1 MNKSGPSFFYVLTGA
16 AIASLAGIFFLCRSR
31 LGSLPHQATGSQ
43 EQIADLPNKAPQS
56 QQTEMQT
63 PNLLAPNAQVQPRDT
78 PAIADFSDIS
88 RPNEDIILE
97 ASALQVSPGDTVHI
111 RARAKNGQVLTE
123 VGFVP
128 VGDGTAIS
136 SDNYQLDADGLGF
149 KVTIPANF
157 TGVQEFGAVG
167 LINGEVA
174 ISNTLAIV
182 SSPEPNQPVTSSS
195 KPNQPIAYISFYG
208 FNGPTASFIQGAEIP
223 LMVRGCNG
231 SGQCYDISHHRLGT
245 TYSVSDPAIGK
256 MSPDGMFAAL
266 SPGVVTVTA
275 YYKHFSAN
283 MEITVR
289 PEMTLP

>member
-16 AIASLAGIFFLCRSR
+16 AIASLAGIFFLCRSH
-31 LGSLPHQATGSQ
+31 LSGLSNQAVVSQ
-43 EQIADLPNKAPQS
+43 EQIADLPKKAPQS
-56 QQTEMQT
+56 QQTEAQT
-63 PNLLAPNAQVQPRDT
+63 PNLLAPNTQVQPQDT
-78 PAIADFSDIS
+78 PAITDFSDMS
-88 RPNEDIILE
+88 LPNEDIILE
-97 ASALQVSPGDTVHI
+97 ASAQQVSPGDTVHI

-149 KVTIPANF
+149 KVTIPADF

-167 LINGEVA
+167 LINGAVA
-174 ISNTLAIV
+174 VSNRLAIV
-182 SSPEPNQPVTSSS
+182 SSPE
-195 KPNQPIAYISFYG
+195 PNQPIAYISFYG
-208 FNGPTASFIQGAEIP
+208 FNGPTASFLQGAEIP

-245 TYSVSDPAIGK
+245 TYSVSDPTIGK
-256 MSPDGMFAAL
+256 ISPDGMFAAL

>member
-1 MNKSGPSFFYVLTGA
+1 MNKSGSSFFYVLTGA
-16 AIASLAGIFFLCRSR
+16 AIASLAGIFFLCRSY
-31 LGSLPHQATGSQ
+31 LSGLSNQATGSQ
-43 EQIADLPNKAPQS
+43 EQIADLPNKALQS
-56 QQTEMQT
+56 QQTEAQT
-63 PNLLAPNAQVQPRDT
+63 PNLLAPNTQVQPKNT
-78 PAIADFSDIS
+78 PATTDFPDMPS
-88 RPNEDIILE
+88 PKEDILLE

-123 VGFVP
+123 VSFVP

-136 SDNYQLDADGLGF
+136 LDNYQLDADGLGL
-149 KVTIPANF
+149 KVTIPADF
-157 TGVQEFGAVG
+157 TGVQEYGAVG

-174 ISNTLAIV
+174 ISNKLAIV
-182 SSPEPNQPVTSSS
+182 SSPE
-195 KPNQPIAYISFYG
+195 PNQPIAYISFYG
-208 FNGPTASFIQGAEIP
+208 FNGPEASFLQGAEIP

-231 SGQCYDISHHRLGT
+231 SGQCYDISHHQLGT

-256 MSPDGMFAAL
+256 ISPDGMFEAL

>member
-1 MNKSGPSFFYVLTGA
+1 MNKSGLSLFYVLTGA
-16 AIASLAGIFFLCRSR
+16 AIASLAGIFFLCRSY
-31 LGSLPHQATGSQ
+31 LSGLSNQATGSQ
-43 EQIADLPNKAPQS
+43 EQIADLPNKTPQS
-56 QQTEMQT
+56 QQTEVQT
-63 PNLLAPNAQVQPRDT
+63 PNLLAPNTQVQPQDT
-78 PAIADFSDIS
+78 PAIANFSDIS

-97 ASALQVSPGDTVHI
+97 ASALQVNPGDTVHI
-111 RARAKNGQVLTE
+111 RARAKNDQVLTE
-123 VGFVP
+123 VSFVP

-136 SDNYQLDADGLGF
+136 LDNYQLDADGLGL
-149 KVTIPANF
+149 KVTIPADF
-157 TGVQEFGAVG
+157 TGVQEYGAVG
-167 LINGEVA
+167 TINGEVA
-174 ISNTLAIV
+174 VSNTLAIV
-182 SSPEPNQPVTSSS
+182 SSPEPNQPIDSGS

-208 FNGPTASFIQGAEIP
+208 FNGSTASFIQGAEIP

-231 SGQCYDISHHRLGT
+231 SECYDISHHRLGT

-256 MSPDGMFAAL
+256 ISPDGMFAAL

>member
-1 MNKSGPSFFYVLTGA
+1 MSKSGPSIFYVLTGA
-16 AIASLAGIFFLCRSR
+16 AIASLAGIFFLCRSY
-31 LGSLPHQATGSQ
+31 LSGLPNQAVVSQ
-43 EQIADLPNKAPQS
+43 VPIEDLPKKVPQS
-56 QQTEMQT
+56 QKTEAQT
-63 PNLLAPNAQVQPRDT
+63 PNLSASNTQDQLKDT

-88 RPNEDIILE
+88 PPNEDIILE
-97 ASALQVSPGDTVHI
+97 ASALQVCPGDTVHI
-111 RARAKNGQVLTE
+111 RARAKNGGVLTE
-123 VGFVP
+123 VSFVP

-136 SDNYQLDADGLGF
+136 LDYYQLDADGLGF

-167 LINGEVA
+167 LIDNEVVV
-174 ISNTLAIV
+174 SNRLAIV

-256 MSPDGMFAAL
+256 MSPDGMFEAL

>member
-1 MNKSGPSFFYVLTGA
+1 MNKSGSSFFYVLTGA
-16 AIASLAGIFFLCRSR
+16 AIVSLAGIFFLCRSH
-31 LGSLPHQATGSQ
+31 LSGLSNQATGSQ
-43 EQIADLPNKAPQS
+43 EQIADLPKKTPQS
-56 QQTEMQT
+56 QQTEAQT
-63 PNLLAPNAQVQPRDT
+63 PNLLAPNTQAQPQDT
-78 PAIADFSDIS
+78 SAITDFSDIS

-97 ASALQVSPGDTVHI
+97 TSAQRVSPGDTVHI

-123 VGFVP
+123 VDFVP

-136 SDNYQLDADGLGF
+136 LDNYQLDTDGLGL

-174 ISNTLAIV
+174 ISNKLVIV
-182 SSPEPNQPVTSSS
+182 SSPE
-195 KPNQPIAYISFYG
+195 PNQPIAYISFYG
-208 FNGPTASFIQGAEIP
+208 FNGPEASFLQGAEIP

-231 SGQCYDISHHRLGT
+231 SGQCYDISHHQLGT

-256 MSPDGMFAAL
+256 ISPDGMFVAL